1 MSEGLVPFFRL
12 FPAQAVAETRVITT
26 HSHSDL
32 PDDEYGIL
40 EAYCDDPTCDC
51 RRVMLNVVA
60 RRQNTVLAS
69 ISYGFDREDELAG
82 PFLDPLNRQS
92 RYADSLLALV
102 SQVLVDPAYVA
113 RLRAHYDQVKR
124 AARDPRL
131 SRAPTARRQ
140 PRKSRTATA
149 NRLGK
154 GTRRRR

>member
-26 HSHSDL
+26 HGHSDL

-40 EAYCDDPTCDC
+40 EAYCDDSTCDC

-113 RLRAHYDQVKR
+113 RLRAHYDKVKG
-124 AARDPRL
+124 ATRDPRL
-131 SRAPTARRQ
+131 SRTPTAQRRTRK
-140 PRKSRTATA
+140 PRTPNV
-149 NRLGK
+149 NRSGK
-154 GTRRRR
+154 GSGRRR